1 MDADL
6 QFSGRPAFDKITGY
20 ITRAKQAGADVIAGG
35 TCESHHNN
43 NLSIVKFFFF
53 HDHQGTTPR
62 VISYDPLFSSA
73 KIQSL

>member
-1 MDADL
+1 MDADV

-43 NLSIVKFFFF
+43 NLSIVKF
-53 HDHQGTTPR
+53 
-62 VISYDPLFSSA
+62 IFS
-73 KIQSL
+73 